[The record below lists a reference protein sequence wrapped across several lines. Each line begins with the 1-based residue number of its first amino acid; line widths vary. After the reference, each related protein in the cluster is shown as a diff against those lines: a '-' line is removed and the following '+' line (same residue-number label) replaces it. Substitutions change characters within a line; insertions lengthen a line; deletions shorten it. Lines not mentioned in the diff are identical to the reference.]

1 MLSYQRFRMNLA
13 ICVILADNARRNRNS
28 LHLPGVE
35 KGTPAMPETIR
46 PSDAPHN
53 HTHADGRL
61 ERYAPQPAA
70 PQWGPSQPGASR
82 GQTLFEYALIIL
94 FVVLAVVLSLA
105 LIAPAL
111 NHIFNQVP
119 NAF

>member
-1 MLSYQRFRMNLA
+1 
-13 ICVILADNARRNRNS
+13 
-28 LHLPGVE
+28 
-35 KGTPAMPETIR
+35 MPETATSPNEPNR
-46 PSDAPHN
+46 PERVDQQRMTQAPRN
-53 HTHADGRL
+53 WTWARL
-61 ERYAPQPAA
+61 
-70 PQWGPSQPGASR
+70 SGASR

-111 NHIFNQVP
+111 NNIFNQVP

>member
-1 MLSYQRFRMNLA
+1 
-13 ICVILADNARRNRNS
+13 
-28 LHLPGVE
+28 
-35 KGTPAMPETIR
+35 MPETHHAT
-46 PSDAPHN
+46 DAPGASEC
-53 HTHADGRL
+53 ADGQRDWDAV
-61 ERYAPQPAA
+61 APSPTPLSAA
-70 PQWGPSQPGASR
+70 RVGASR

-111 NHIFNQVP
+111 NNVFNQVP

>member
-1 MLSYQRFRMNLA
+1 MPEIINPSDA
-13 ICVILADNARRNRNS
+13 SGEPARAGARS
-28 LHLPGVE
+28 EGHAPQPSKPAKPATPAPLPGV
-35 KGTPAMPETIR
+35 R
-46 PSDAPHN
+46 
-53 HTHADGRL
+53 
-61 ERYAPQPAA
+61 
-70 PQWGPSQPGASR
+70 GASR

>member
-1 MLSYQRFRMNLA
+1 
-13 ICVILADNARRNRNS
+13 
-28 LHLPGVE
+28 
-35 KGTPAMPETIR
+35 MPEILNAA
-46 PSDAPHN
+46 DAPHEPER
-53 HTHADGRL
+53 ADGWL
-61 ERYAPQPAA
+61 NLHAPQPSATPTPPA
-70 PQWGPSQPGASR
+70 RSGASR

>member
-1 MLSYQRFRMNLA
+1 MSE
-13 ICVILADNARRNRNS
+13 IINA
-28 LHLPGVE
+28 
-35 KGTPAMPETIR
+35 A
-46 PSDAPHN
+46 DAPN
-53 HTHADGRL
+53 EPERADGRL
-61 ERYAPQPAA
+61 DRHAPP
-70 PQWGPSQPGASR
+70 PSSAHTSPSRTGASR

-111 NHIFNQVP
+111 NNIFNQVP

>member
-1 MLSYQRFRMNLA
+1 
-13 ICVILADNARRNRNS
+13 
-28 LHLPGVE
+28 
-35 KGTPAMPETIR
+35 MPEIVNAA
-46 PSDAPHN
+46 DAP
-53 HTHADGRL
+53 DEL
-61 ERYAPQPAA
+61 ERPDRRLDRHAPQPFATPA
-70 PQWGPSQPGASR
+70 PPARTGASR

>member
-1 MLSYQRFRMNLA
+1 
-13 ICVILADNARRNRNS
+13 
-28 LHLPGVE
+28 
-35 KGTPAMPETIR
+35 MPETATPPNEPNR
-46 PSDAPHN
+46 PEHVDQHRMTQAPRN
-53 HTHADGRL
+53 GTWPRRA
-61 ERYAPQPAA
+61 
-70 PQWGPSQPGASR
+70 GASR

-111 NHIFNQVP
+111 NNIFNQVP

>member
-1 MLSYQRFRMNLA
+1 
-13 ICVILADNARRNRNS
+13 
-28 LHLPGVE
+28 
-35 KGTPAMPETIR
+35 MPETLH
-46 PSDAPHN
+46 SSAAPGDPAPPRWRCEP
-53 HTHADGRL
+53 T
-61 ERYAPQPAA
+61 APQA
-70 PQWGPSQPGASR
+70 PSLAPISPTPSAPGASR

-111 NHIFNQVP
+111 NNVFNQVP